1 MYRDQG
7 MAAKTFTVKGKDAI
21 YGTIEIAWTD
31 GVFDDPTGRV
41 QALIDA
47 EEVVCA
53 TATGPYFTA
62 APAPGHI
69 ALLTAVHA
77 LDEVTEIVGGHTFAA
92 KLVKL
97 AAIPA
102 SATA

>member
-1 MYRDQG
+1 
-7 MAAKTFTVKGKDAI
+7 MAAKTFTVKGKDAV
-21 YGTIEIAWTD
+21 YGEIEIVWTD

-41 QALIDA
+41 QTLVDS
-47 EEVVCA
+47 ETNVCA
-53 TATGPYFTA
+53 SVTGPCFAA

-77 LDEVTEIVGGHTFAA
+77 LDEVTEIVGGHAFAA
-92 KLVKL
+92 TLVKL